1 MWRAN
6 TGQAARH
13 NPATLGD
20 KLREQPV
27 ILVIDGLN
35 LLHAKLANLLAPE
48 IFAATFAAPGPS
60 RAASTRW
67 TPLAAV
73 SALGSLSAAFSAGC
87 CRSSFVSHDAPYT
100 QVPELRASS

>member
-67 TPLAAV
+67 TRFAAV
-73 SALGSLSAAFSAGC
+73 SAFGSLSVAFSAVWLRYC
-87 CRSSFVSHDAPYT
+87 FVRSSGP
-100 QVPELRASS
+100 